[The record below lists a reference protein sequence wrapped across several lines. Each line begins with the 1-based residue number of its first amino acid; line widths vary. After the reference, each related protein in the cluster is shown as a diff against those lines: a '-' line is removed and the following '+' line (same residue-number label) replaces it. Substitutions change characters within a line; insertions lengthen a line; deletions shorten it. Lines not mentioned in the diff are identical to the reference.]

1 MVSNILSAESS
12 DEFDMTEATELLKD
26 AAGVHDEETAE
37 EKPKYPKSVFFIV
50 TNEFCERFS
59 YYGMRT
65 ILAIYLTNV
74 LLYNDDD
81 ATVIYHVFTML
92 CYFFPL
98 FGAMLA
104 DTLLGKFRTI
114 FYISIVYAIG
124 NVVISF
130 ASATGAIE
138 VPARE
143 LSIVGLLLI
152 AIGTGGIKPCV
163 SAFGGDQFK
172 LPQQEKQLQQ
182 FFSLFYF
189 SINSGSLISTFL
201 TPVLREDVKCLDQDT
216 CYPLAFGVP
225 AVLMIVSV
233 LIFVGGKRLYVIK
246 KPEGNVVLQVCK
258 CIGHA
263 LVRRRKLNK
272 VEKRDHWLEYADDTY
287 DKTLIDDT
295 KATLR
300 VLFLY
305 LPLPFFWALFDQQ
318 GSRWTFQAT
327 RMTGVLGG
335 WSLKPDQMQVVNPL
349 LILIFIPVFETVL
362 YPILAKCNI
371 KRPLQKLGIGGVL
384 AAVAFVIS
392 AIVELQLEDTYAVLP
407 EAGQAQLRIF
417 NGLNCRVQID
427 ISGVDASTI
436 EPLSFWQAPTLSVN
450 GANTYMINVNS
461 DSTCEEYPAFQGSV
475 EVTEEQA
482 TSYFITY
489 DEKNST
495 TVIPLGT
502 SSSPF
507 DTIDKSKSGNPLL
520 RVIYNFKDRQSNRT
534 LRFQEVDSTE
544 TINYRLDSTSYTT
557 ETEEIPPA
565 IYHVSLAGDNG
576 TIIAD
581 QDLQLGGV
589 YTLIVQE
596 NNNGIDV
603 NLLTITQPNSIH
615 MLWLIPQYF
624 VMTMGEV
631 MFSITGLEFSFT
643 QAPVSMKS
651 VLQAGWLLT
660 VAFGN
665 LIVVIIAEAKF
676 FNSQAYEFFLFAG
689 LMLVDMGIFAF
700 MALKYKYVENPEE
713 EDDEE
718 ESKINGLALKEA
730 NSSERN
736 GIQNSTFKN
745 DEEG

>member
-1 MVSNILSAESS
+1 M
-12 DEFDMTEATELLKD
+12 
-26 AAGVHDEETAE
+26 
-37 EKPKYPKSVFFIV
+37 
-50 TNEFCERFS
+50 
-59 YYGMRT
+59 
-65 ILAIYLTNV
+65 
-74 LLYNDDD
+74 
-81 ATVIYHVFTML
+81 
-92 CYFFPL
+92 
-98 FGAMLA
+98 
-104 DTLLGKFRTI
+104 
-114 FYISIVYAIG
+114 
-124 NVVISF
+124 
-130 ASATGAIE
+130 
-138 VPARE
+138 
-143 LSIVGLLLI
+143 
-152 AIGTGGIKPCV
+152 
-163 SAFGGDQFK
+163 
-172 LPQQEKQLQQ
+172 
-182 FFSLFYF
+182 
-189 SINSGSLISTFL
+189 
-201 TPVLREDVKCLDQDT
+201 
-216 CYPLAFGVP
+216 
-225 AVLMIVSV
+225 
-233 LIFVGGKRLYVIK
+233 
-246 KPEGNVVLQVCK
+246 
-258 CIGHA
+258 
-263 LVRRRKLNK
+263 
-272 VEKRDHWLEYADDTY
+272 
-287 DKTLIDDT
+287 
-295 KATLR
+295 
-300 VLFLY
+300 
-305 LPLPFFWALFDQQ
+305 
-318 GSRWTFQAT
+318 
-327 RMTGVLGG
+327 
-335 WSLKPDQMQVVNPL
+335 
-349 LILIFIPVFETVL
+349 
-362 YPILAKCNI
+362 
-371 KRPLQKLGIGGVL
+371 QKLGIGGVL

-718 ESKINGLALKEA
+718 ENKINGLALKEA